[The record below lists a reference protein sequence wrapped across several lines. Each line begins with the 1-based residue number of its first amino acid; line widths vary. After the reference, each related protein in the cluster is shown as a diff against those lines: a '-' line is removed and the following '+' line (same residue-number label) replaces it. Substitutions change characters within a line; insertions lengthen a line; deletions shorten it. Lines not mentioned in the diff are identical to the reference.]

1 MESPSLFAIVKTD
14 MAALAAAVFPLVSA
28 VLAVLAEFGL
38 APSRRGT
45 TLDSEGTLKIAAVA
59 AVVGLVVLAW
69 RVSKIRRAFAGTAV
83 PGTLV
88 RIEAWRDRARLTYR
102 YVHERQPHVGT
113 HLVHQ
118 TDATR
123 TLREGQAIT
132 VAVAD
137 DDARCAYVVEV
148 FR

>member
-28 VLAVLAEFGL
+28 VLAVLAEFSL

-45 TLDSEGTLKIAAVA
+45 TLDSE
-59 AVVGLVVLAW
+59 
-69 RVSKIRRAFAGTAV
+69 GTAV

-102 YVHERQPHVGT
+102 YTHERQPHVGT

-148 FR
+148 FD